1 MVKKN
6 RRKELAEKERKIMNN
21 FFLMISCVVGFIIW
35 NIMNFVSL
43 YWTSKRWISTRSLI
57 NLIIWPWLWA
67 YIWNLLNNRKNYVE
81 NKSKNPKRKRVL
93 NTIKSITIIWYI
105 AIIVFL
111 LILSS
116 LTINNWFE
124 KNNCEVEKET
134 INYLSCIDEA
144 KHNILNISRIFND

>member
-1 MVKKN
+1 
-6 RRKELAEKERKIMNN
+6 MNLGK
-21 FFLMISCVVGFIIW
+21 FLDRFSHEQKMFGLFIL
-35 NIMNFVSL
+35 V
-43 YWTSKRWISTRSLI
+43 

-81 NKSKNPKRKRVL
+81 NKSKKPKRKRVL
-93 NTIKSITIIWYI
+93 NTIKWITIIWYI

-111 LILSS
+111 LILAS

-144 KHNILNISRIFND
+144 KHNILNITRIFYD